1 MESKRGLSDLVAS
14 VLMIILVLAAVIIV
28 WQVVLPLIK
37 GKTGEISSQA
47 TCIGIN
53 LEIIKANNNTGNI
66 TVKRGIGG
74 KDADVADVKFLAEG
88 TASNHTNTA
97 PALTQLETKIYNVA
111 ASKGTAGKKIEVA
124 AILNNEA
131 NSVCNIVSS
140 LITAP

>member
-1 MESKRGLSDLVAS
+1 MESKRGISDLMAS
-14 VLMIILVLAAVIIV
+14 VLMILLVLAAVIIV

-53 LEIIKANNNTGNI
+53 LETTKANNNTGDI
-66 TVKRGIGG
+66 TVKRGSGG
-74 KDADVADVKFLAEG
+74 KDADVADVKFLVEG
-88 TASNHTNTA
+88 TASSHNNTA

-111 ASKGTAGKKIEVA
+111 AAKGPAGKKIEVA

-131 NSVCNIVSS
+131 KSVCNIVSS